1 MDMKVSSPIRV
12 LLADDHPHGREGMR
26 EIVGMDASFEIIG
39 EAVNGEQA
47 TVMAAELRP
56 HLVLMDINMPVMN
69 GMEATQII
77 KSLDPQIKI
86 IMVTVSDDISDL
98 FEAIKRGAQ
107 GYLLKNL
114 SPSAWLEYLRAVA
127 VDEAPMSKELAFRM
141 LQEFNSGRGEPAV
154 HSKGADD
161 KRNGKPGAAAGEPVK
176 GAARENNRSAGRESE
191 ESGKTPLTQREREIL
206 EQVAA
211 GHSNRAIAE
220 AFELS
225 EHTVKNH
232 LKNILQKLHL
242 DNRVQLARYAM
253 EKGLCDL

>member
-1 MDMKVSSPIRV
+1 MKASSPIRV

-26 EIVGMDASFEIIG
+26 EIVSMDASFEIIG

-47 TVMAAELRP
+47 AVMAAELRP
-56 HLVLMDINMPVMN
+56 HLILMDINMPVMN
-69 GMEATQII
+69 GMEATQMI

-127 VDEAPMSKELAFRM
+127 VDEAPLSKELAFRM
-141 LQEFNSGRGEPAV
+141 LQEFNSGRGEQAKQAASGSDKPKSKQNAAGMGNNSQNPPAV
-154 HSKGADD
+154 S
-161 KRNGKPGAAAGEPVK
+161 
-176 GAARENNRSAGRESE
+176 RESVE
-191 ESGKTPLTQREREIL
+191 NGKTPLTQREREIL

-211 GHSNRAIAE
+211 GHSNRVIAE
-220 AFELS
+220 AFHIS

-253 EKGLCDL
+253 EKGLLDK

>member
-1 MDMKVSSPIRV
+1 MTISSSPIRV

-26 EIVGMDASFEIIG
+26 EIVSMDASFEIIG

-47 TVMAAELRP
+47 TVMAAELSP
-56 HLVLMDINMPVMN
+56 HLILMDINMPVMN
-69 GMEATQII
+69 GMEATQMI
-77 KSLDPQIKI
+77 KALDPQIKI

-127 VDEAPMSKELAFRM
+127 VDETPLSKELAFRM
-141 LQEFNSGRGEPAV
+141 LQEFNNGSGEQAGQF
-154 HSKGADD
+154 D
-161 KRNGKPGAAAGEPVK
+161 KRIGKRNTTAASTAPGNDRHNRLDLQRNAADP
-176 GAARENNRSAGRESE
+176 
-191 ESGKTPLTQREREIL
+191 GKTPLTQREREIL

-211 GHSNRAIAE
+211 GHSNRIIAE
-220 AFELS
+220 AFHIS

-253 EKGLCDL
+253 EKGLLDK

>member
-1 MDMKVSSPIRV
+1 MTEQIRV

-26 EIVGMDASFEIIG
+26 EIVGMDASFIIIG
-39 EAVNGEQA
+39 EAENGEQA

-56 HLVLMDINMPVMN
+56 QLILMDINMPVMN
-69 GMEATQII
+69 GMEATQMI
-77 KSLDPQIKI
+77 KTIDPQIKI

-127 VDEAPMSKELAFRM
+127 VDEAPLSKELAFRM
-141 LQEFNSGRGEPAV
+141 LQEFNSGRNEQVKTDAS
-154 HSKGADD
+154 HSDKGKKA
-161 KRNGKPGAAAGEPVK
+161 KIPAAALPLNAGSDLTIPTS
-176 GAARENNRSAGRESE
+176 NNSAGL
-191 ESGKTPLTQREREIL
+191 GKTPLTQREREVL

-211 GHSNRAIAE
+211 GHSNRQIAE
-220 AFELS
+220 AFMIS
-225 EHTVKNH
+225 EHTIKNH

-242 DNRVQLARYAM
+242 DNRVQLTRYAL
-253 EKGLCDL
+253 EKGLLDK